1 MSLITN
7 NPTRLDTE
15 TMSGINYI
23 PRYVRTLSDM
33 EYGSIVTHEHYNEL
47 LNLNGSQGDYNTEIL
62 RLLLTVANP
71 TEVPH
76 VQYLDRAIY
85 GVYNEIDG
93 MKDSIQ
99 TALENSETAL
109 ENSQQAL
116 DTIGETS
123 EVVLGILTGTIPVNR
138 AHEAERISGVEDA
151 GIYKYYGTNDLGDAG
166 FHDFPPF
173 IYADDMSQSTPEID
187 GIYFT
192 PRSNSVDE
200 SMLTE
205 FVRNKLNR
213 SSITDYNELTGRP
226 SINNVLLTGDV
237 TLSQLGIQ
245 PAGSY
250 LTPAEAA
257 NTYATQHGLDVVSAV
272 VTDNASYANQ
282 TFATKTALNNLT
294 TTVNNNATT
303 ANNTFARI
311 FVGSVPSGVTPKT
324 GDMLVTL

>member
-1 MSLITN
+1 MALITN
-7 NPTRLDTE
+7 NPIRLDPE

-62 RLLLTVANP
+62 RLLLTINDP
-71 TEVPH
+71 TKVPH
-76 VQYLDRAIY
+76 VKYLDGAIY
-85 GVYNEIDG
+85 GIYNEIDG
-93 MKDSIQ
+93 MKDNIQ

-116 DTIGETS
+116 NTVGETAQA
-123 EVVLGILTGTIPVNR
+123 VLDILTGVTAVEK
-138 AHEAERISGVEDA
+138 AHEAERITGVEEA
-151 GIYKYYGTNDLGDAG
+151 GLNKYYGTNNLGVAG
-166 FHDFPPF
+166 FHNFPPF
-173 IYADDMSQSTPEID
+173 IYADDMSQGSPAID
-187 GIYFT
+187 GIYYT

-205 FVRNKLNR
+205 AVRTKLNR
-213 SSITDYNELTGRP
+213 AGITDYDDLTGRP
-226 SINNVLLTGDV
+226 SINNVLLTGNK
-237 TLSQLGIQ
+237 TLAQLGIQ

-250 LTPAEAA
+250 LTPTEAA
-257 NTYATQHGLDVVSAV
+257 STYATQHALDVVSGV
-272 VTDNASYANQ
+272 VTDNANYANQ
-282 TFATKTALNNLT
+282 TFATKTALNSLT
-294 TTVNNNATT
+294 TTVNNNATS